1 MHKLNYKLTEMSFPL
16 DKLSHFLCW
25 QYEQNHTKQLASSL
39 APALATI
46 VVKLHFKYYAATYLF
61 HGFIH
66 ARKFS
71 VVFHDIAFHVKKI
84 LIIELDQSFFE

>member
-1 MHKLNYKLTEMSFPL
+1 MNVRTLEMSFPL

-46 VVKLHFKYYAATYLF
+46 VVSSCISNKYAAAIYFMALSMPGNFQWFFMTLLPPYICEK
-61 HGFIH
+61 H
-66 ARKFS
+66 
-71 VVFHDIAFHVKKI
+71 KI
-84 LIIELDQSFFE
+84 NH